1 MEMESVIPITGAY
14 ERGHGVGNFDRP
26 EGMIRSGGEGFL
38 RPFDSEGFM
47 AKFSSPFL
55 QKPFEIFQGT
65 LKSLRPVTL
74 ELVSGSELEPVWDD
88 LVKQY
93 HYLGYQKLFGHRLK
107 YLARIGDHPVAALSF
122 SAAALKVG
130 VRDWFIGWSEDQK
143 KSYLNRIA
151 NNSRFLIL
159 PWVQVPHLASHVLSL
174 TIRRLPRDWE
184 QQFHQPLWLLE
195 TFVDPSRFK
204 GTSYKA
210 ANWKCLGHTDGFG
223 KVGRGY
229 VHHGSSKEVYVY
241 VLEPRFRKII
251 GCEPKPYDLFH
262 RPPLSLEKVEELKMI
277 LRQAH
282 WNPELVPGMTLTEE
296 EVKRLAEELVQFH
309 EQFHDCFGRIEHRR
323 LGLAYI
329 SGLMSKL
336 EAKSRRKRRDG
347 PRIFRGRWRSPPAAV
362 YERVPLGSSRDG
374 IQTSSFPF
382 ASGRRPPGHDQ
393 RGQLRVSQKG
403 ARVRWGY
410 PPVLRLPW
418 ESGKLP
424 IRGLCGLLQ

>member
-38 RPFDSEGFM
+38 RPFGSEGFM

-159 PWVQVPHLASHVLSL
+159 PWIQVPHLASHVLSL

-210 ANWKCLGHTDGFG
+210 ANWKCIGHTQGYGKDGP
-223 KVGRGY
+223 GY
-229 VHHGSSKEVYVY
+229 VHHGSMKEVYVY

-251 GCEPKPYDLFH
+251 GCEPQPD
-262 RPPLSLEKVEELKMI
+262 R
-277 LRQAH
+277 
-282 WNPELVPGMTLTEE
+282 
-296 EVKRLAEELVQFH
+296 
-309 EQFHDCFGRIEHRR
+309 
-323 LGLAYI
+323 
-329 SGLMSKL
+329 
-336 EAKSRRKRRDG
+336 KS
-347 PRIFRGRWRSPPAAV
+347 V
-362 YERVPLGSSRDG
+362 V
-374 IQTSSFPF
+374 
-382 ASGRRPPGHDQ
+382 
-393 RGQLRVSQKG
+393 
-403 ARVRWGY
+403 
-410 PPVLRLPW
+410 
-418 ESGKLP
+418 
-424 IRGLCGLLQ
+424 